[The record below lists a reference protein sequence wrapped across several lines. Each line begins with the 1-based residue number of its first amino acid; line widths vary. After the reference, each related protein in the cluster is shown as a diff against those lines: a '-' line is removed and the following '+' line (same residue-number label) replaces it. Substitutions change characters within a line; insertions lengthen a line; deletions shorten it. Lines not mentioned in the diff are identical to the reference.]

1 MKKIYT
7 SALFAAISTIA
18 VSQSFFVPTDY
29 RGAFAPAP
37 TPMWTD
43 NWVNWDPQNT
53 NYGTPTVTITSSITN
68 NTTWTANNV
77 YLLSGQIFVKNGAT
91 LTIEPGTVIMG
102 DATILTDKP
111 GLFVTQGS
119 RLIAQG
125 TEANPIVFTSSK
137 AAGSRAVGDW
147 GGIILMGRGSN
158 NSPGGIANI
167 EGLAVSADTQFGGG
181 ASPDNNDNSGIM
193 SYVRIEF
200 GGAVFQPNKE
210 INGLTLGAVGKGTQI
225 DHIQTSFI
233 NDDGFEWFGGSV
245 DCRYLVSYRNLD
257 DDFDT
262 DNGYSGNVQFGLI
275 VRDPNL
281 ADAPA
286 VSTSEGFESDND
298 PTGTSS
304 TPITSA
310 IFSNITAIGPL
321 RGNVAASVATG
332 YRRALRIRRNSSI
345 SIYNSVFMDFK
356 TGIYIDN
363 TNPGSEANATNGT
376 LRFRSNLIAGT
387 QAGKTTEKTAGSTF
401 PITTWYGSNNNDS
414 LAATTGILVTPY
426 DYLAPDY
433 RPVGGSPLLNGNVD
447 FSDAHYVANVL
458 TAPAVGAAT
467 MAYCEG
473 ETASQLTATA
483 TNNNTLVWYNV
494 ASGGTPLAGAPTPTT
509 STAGTFNFYVCQA
522 NDEGF
527 EGPRTQITVT
537 VNPTPATPTITP
549 SGATSFCT
557 GGSVDLTASAATGY
571 LWSTNATTS
580 SITVNTSG
588 SYTVEITDAN
598 GCTATSSAINVN
610 VSNAPE
616 PTVQVNG
623 STELCEGETVVL
635 TASNSDSYMWSNNAT
650 TQSITVS
657 AAGTYHVTTTN
668 ADACNGVGQSSDI
681 VVTVSPQPEAIGGT
695 SSINNFVVSFTN
707 GSTNATS
714 YSWDFGDFTTS
725 SSATPTH
732 AFAASGAYTVTL
744 TAINGNCTDD
754 TTFTINIVVGLDEL
768 NAVNNATVYPNPLT
782 DMATLSIELSEQTA
796 LEVIVVNANGQIM
809 QEVANGSFEAG
820 NYDLNIDATTFAP
833 GIYYAV
839 MRSNGAT
846 RTMKLSVL
854 N

>member
-7 SALFAAISTIA
+7 SVFFAAISTIA

-53 NYGTPTVTITSSITN
+53 NYGTPTVTITTNITN

-91 LTIEPGTVIMG
+91 LTIEPGTVIRG

-111 GLFVTQGS
+111 GLFITQGS
-119 RLIAQG
+119 KLVAQG

-167 EGLAVSADTQFGGG
+167 EGLAVSPDTQFGGG
-181 ASPDNNDNSGIM
+181 ASPDNNDDSGIM

-200 GGAVFQPNKE
+200 AGAVFQPNKE

-225 DHIQTSFI
+225 DHIQVSFT
-233 NDDGFEWFGGSV
+233 NDDGYEWFGGNV

-298 PTGTSS
+298 PTGTGA

-321 RGNVAASVATG
+321 RGNISATTATG

-356 TGIYIDN
+356 TGLYLDN

-387 QAGKTTEKTAGSTF
+387 QVGKTTEKIASSTF
-401 PITTWYGSNNNDS
+401 PLTTWFANNNNDS
-414 LAATTGILVTPY
+414 LAATTGILTTPY

-433 RPVGGSPLLNGNVD
+433 RPAGGSPLVNGNVD

-467 MAYCEG
+467 LSYCQN
-473 ETASQLTATA
+473 ETAAQLSATA
-483 TNNNTLVWYNV
+483 TNNNTLIWYNV
-494 ASGGTPLAGAPTPTT
+494 ASGGTPLAGAPTPSTA
-509 STAGTFNFYVCQA
+509 TAGTFNYYVCQS
-522 NDEGF
+522 NGQGF
-527 EGPRTQITVT
+527 EGPRTQVTVT
-537 VNPTPATPTITP
+537 VNPLPATPTINA
-549 SGATSFCT
+549 SGSTSFCI
-557 GGSVDLTASAATGY
+557 GGSVDLTASNATSY
-571 LWSTNATTS
+571 LWSNNATTAT
-580 SITVNTSG
+580 ITVTATGTYSV
-588 SYTVEITDAN
+588 TITDAN
-598 GCTATSSAINVN
+598 GCEATSSTVSVN
-610 VSNAPE
+610 VSNAPV
-616 PTVQVNG
+616 PTIQVNG
-623 STELCEGETVVL
+623 ATELCEGETVEL
-635 TASNSDSYMWSNNAT
+635 TASTADTYMWSNNAT

-668 ADACNGVGQSSDI
+668 ADACDGVGQSSDV
-681 VVTVSPQPEAIGGT
+681 VVTVNPQPEAIGGINT
-695 SSINNFVVSFTN
+695 INNFVVTFTN
-707 GSTNATS
+707 GSTDATS
-714 YSWDFGDFTTS
+714 YSWDFGDFTS
-725 SSATPTH
+725 SSAATPTH
-732 AFAASGAYTVTL
+732 AFAVSGSYTVTL
-744 TAINGNCTDD
+744 TAINGDCSDD
-754 TTFTINIVVGLDEL
+754 TTFTVDIVVGLDEL
-768 NAVNNATVYPNPLT
+768 NAVSDAIIFPNPLSDKT
-782 DMATLSIELSEQTA
+782 TLAIELTEQTA
-796 LEVIVVNANGQIM
+796 LEVVIINANGQIM
-809 QEVANGSFEAG
+809 QEVTNGSFETG
-820 NYDLNIDATTFAP
+820 NHELQIDATEFAP

-839 MRSNGAT
+839 IRSNNAT
-846 RTMKLSVL
+846 RTLKMSVL
-854 N
+854 K

>member
-7 SALFAAISTIA
+7 SAFFAAISTIA

-37 TPMWTD
+37 TAMWTD
-43 NWVNWDPQNT
+43 GWTNWDPQNT
-53 NYGTPTVTITSSITN
+53 NYGTPNVTITSNITN
-68 NTTWTANNV
+68 NTTWTSNNV

-111 GLFVTQGS
+111 GLFITQGS
-119 RLIAQG
+119 KLIAQG

-181 ASPDNNDNSGIM
+181 ASPDNNDDSGIM

-200 GGAVFQPNKE
+200 AGAVFQPNKE

-225 DHIQTSFI
+225 DHIQVSFT
-233 NDDGFEWFGGSV
+233 NDDAYEWFGGSV

-321 RGNVAASVATG
+321 RGDVAATVATG

-356 TGIYIDN
+356 TGIYLDN
-363 TNPGSEANATNGT
+363 TNPGTEANATNGT
-376 LRFRSNLIAGT
+376 LRFRSNLIAGML
-387 QAGKTTEKTAGSTF
+387 AGKTTEKTSGSTF
-401 PITTWYGSNNNDS
+401 PITTWYGTNNNDS
-414 LAATTGILVTPY
+414 LASTAGILITPY

-433 RPVGGSPLLNGNVD
+433 RPAGGSPLVNGNVD

-467 MAYCEG
+467 ISYCQG
-473 ETASQLTATA
+473 ETAAQLSATA

-494 ASGGTPLAGAPTPTT
+494 ASGGTPLAGAPTPST
-509 STAGTFNFYVCQA
+509 STAGTFNYYVCQS
-522 NDEGF
+522 NGEGF

-537 VNPTPATPTITP
+537 VNGTPAAPTITP

-557 GGSVDLTASAATGY
+557 GGSVDLTASNATSY
-571 LWSTNATTS
+571 LWSNNATTAT
-580 SITVNTSG
+580 ITVNATGTYSV
-588 SYTVEITDAN
+588 TITDAN
-598 GCTATSSAINVN
+598 GCEATSSAINVN
-610 VSNAPE
+610 VSNAPQ
-616 PTVQVNG
+616 PTIQVIG
-623 STELCEGETVVL
+623 STELCEGESVEL
-635 TASNSDSYMWSNNAT
+635 TASTADSYTWSNGAT
-650 TQSITVS
+650 TQAITVS
-657 AAGTYHVTTTN
+657 TAGTYHVTTTN
-668 ADACNGVGQSSDI
+668 ADACDGVGQSSDI

-695 SSINNFVVSFTN
+695 SNINNFVVTFTN

-714 YSWDFGDFTTS
+714 YSWDFGDFTS
-725 SSATPTH
+725 SSAATPTH

-744 TAINGNCTDD
+744 TAINGNCSDD

-768 NAVNNATVYPNPLT
+768 NTVNNAIVYPNPLS
-782 DMATLSIELSEQTA
+782 DNATLAIELTEQTD
-796 LEVIVVNANGQIM
+796 LDVVIINANGQIM
-809 QEVANGSFEAG
+809 QQVAAGSFEAG
-820 NYDLNIDATTFAP
+820 NHELQINASTFAP

-846 RTMKLSVL
+846 RTLKLSVL